1 MITKRDLCVAAI
13 AAACTGA
20 LLTARAAQKPVMG
33 SRAIAWDTLKVE
45 PTKVGARRQVFQ
57 DPTATLDELEMHITT
72 LNAGQ
77 SPHPPHTHPD
87 EELIIVKEGSIE
99 SLLDGK
105 TTPLGPGGI
114 VFHASNQPH
123 TVRNGGA
130 TPATYYVIKW
140 NSPGML
146 KAKQDSK

>member
-1 MITKRDLCVAAI
+1 MITKRDLLVAI
-13 AAACTGA
+13 VAAACTGA
-20 LLTARAAQKPVMG
+20 LLIARGAQKPVMG

-45 PTKVGARRQVFQ
+45 PTKVGARRQVFA

-72 LNAGQ
+72 LDGGA

-87 EELIIVKEGSIE
+87 EELLIVKEGSIE
-99 SLLDGK
+99 SLIDGK

-114 VFHASNQPH
+114 IFHAANQPH
-123 TVRNGGA
+123 TVKNVGT

-146 KAKQDSK
+146 KARQDSK

>member
-1 MITKRDLCVAAI
+1 MMTKREVVVALV

-20 LLTARAAQKPVMG
+20 LLTAGAAQKPVMG
-33 SRAIAWDTLKVE
+33 SRAVAWDTLKV
-45 PTKVGARRQVFQ
+45 TSTSVGERRQVFE
-57 DPTATLDELEMHITT
+57 DVTATLDQLEMHITT
-72 LNAGQ
+72 LNGGA

-87 EELIIVKEGSIE
+87 EELLIVKEGTIE
-99 SLLDGK
+99 SFLDGK

-114 VFHASNQPH
+114 VFHAANQPH
-123 TVRNGGA
+123 TVKNLGT

-146 KAKQDSK
+146 KARQDSK

>member
-1 MITKRDLCVAAI
+1 MITKRDIGVALV
-13 AAACTGA
+13 AAACTDA
-20 LLTARAAQKPVMG
+20 LLMARDAQKPVMA
-33 SRAIAWDTLKVE
+33 SRAIVWDSLKVE
-45 PTKVGARRQVFQ
+45 ATKVGASRQVFE

-72 LNAGQ
+72 LNGGQ

-87 EELIIVKEGSIE
+87 EELLIVKEGSIE

-114 VFHASNQPH
+114 IFHAANQPH
-123 TVRNGGA
+123 TVRNTGTA
-130 TPATYYVIKW
+130 PATYYVIKW

-146 KAKQDSK
+146 KARQDSK

>member
-1 MITKRDLCVAAI
+1 MMTKREVVVALV

-33 SRAIAWDTLKVE
+33 SRAVAWDTLKV
-45 PTKVGARRQVFQ
+45 TSTSVGERRQVFE
-57 DPTATLDELEMHITT
+57 DVTATLDQLEMHITT
-72 LNAGQ
+72 LNGGA

-87 EELIIVKEGSIE
+87 EELLIVKEGTIE
-99 SLLDGK
+99 SFLDGK

-114 VFHASNQPH
+114 VFHAANQPH
-123 TVRNGGA
+123 TVKNLGT

-146 KAKQDSK
+146 KARQDSK

>member
-1 MITKRDLCVAAI
+1 MMTKRDVVVAVV

-20 LLTARAAQKPVMG
+20 LLTARGAQKPVMS
-33 SRAIAWDTLKVE
+33 SRAITWDSLKVE
-45 PTKVGARRQVFQ
+45 PTKVGERRQVFE
-57 DPTATLDELEMHITT
+57 DRTATLDELEMHITT

-87 EELIIVKEGSIE
+87 EELLIVKEGNIE
-99 SLLDGK
+99 SVLEGK

-114 VFHASNQPH
+114 IFHASNQPH
-123 TVRNGGA
+123 TVRNTGT
-130 TPATYYVIKW
+130 TPATYFVIKW

-146 KAKQDSK
+146 KARQESK

>member
-1 MITKRDLCVAAI
+1 MITNRDIAVAVV

-20 LLTARAAQKPVMG
+20 LLTARDAQKSIIS

-45 PTKVGARRQVFQ
+45 ATKVGARRQVFE

-87 EELIIVKEGSIE
+87 EEVLIVKEGSIQSILSE
-99 SLLDGK
+99 K

-114 VFHASNQPH
+114 IFHASNQPH
-123 TVRNGGA
+123 TVKNTGT
-130 TPATYYVIKW
+130 TPATYYVVKW

-146 KAKQDSK
+146 KARQDSK